1 MALRLLSLVPKI
13 PVKAAVLIQSMPL
26 LLVIKPVRSIE
37 VKGNQWHLKNQKRI
51 QPLVMVIEEKQ
62 RVSVDPMLKEGHQML
77 EKRKNN

>member
-37 VKGNQWHLKNQKRI
+37 VKGNQL
-51 QPLVMVIEEKQ
+51 
-62 RVSVDPMLKEGHQML
+62 LKEEHQML
-77 EKRKNN
+77 ERKNN